1 MKNQAL
7 VTFCGESCYCDYKPK
22 GCNHIRKRPPNQNQN
37 IFSPQIIHVVV
48 PYHVD
53 AYYEDK
59 TNTKFQKIKKTW

>member
-1 MKNQAL
+1 
-7 VTFCGESCYCDYKPK
+7 
-22 GCNHIRKRPPNQNQN
+22 
-37 IFSPQIIHVVV
+37 V